1 MIQTLVYRDYR
12 LVGVNPSDEQL
23 AVLRADPAVM
33 LWVDLSES
41 PDEEARRVLGDW
53 FAVHP
58 LTIEDCLQD
67 SPLPKVEPYEQYVYI
82 VMHAVDYTRADKFT
96 TTEVDF
102 ILGTNFLVTYHRKPL
117 KLVQVAHER
126 LQRNAAAGIRGPD
139 RIAHTLLDLLAD
151 YYGPAL
157 AELSTEIESLEDAV
171 LDRGQT
177 RLDARILELRNDLS
191 ALRQIIRPQR
201 ELVGELAQGRSAFF
215 RKKLIPYLRD
225 LHDEF
230 QRIEEMAISWAEQAI
245 LLFRVYLNRSSHET
259 NEGVRVLTALTAI
272 TLPLLIIGGWF
283 GMNFR
288 AMPLLHSPT
297 AYWTTLA
304 ITAALTGILFV
315 YLRRRKWF

>member
-1 MIQTLVYRDYR
+1 MIQTLLYRDHRY
-12 LVGVNPSDEQL
+12 VGMNPPDEQL
-23 AVLRADPAVM
+23 AALRADPAVM

-41 PDEEARRVLGDW
+41 SDDEARRVLGDW

-67 SPLPKVEPYEQYVYI
+67 SPLPKIETYEQYLYI
-82 VMHAVDYTRADKFT
+82 VMHAVDYTRAEKFN

-102 ILGTNFLVTYHRKPL
+102 ILGMNFLVTFHRKPL
-117 KLVQVAHER
+117 KPVQIARER
-126 LQRNAAAGIRGPD
+126 LQRHNAPLVRGPD
-139 RIAHTLLDLLAD
+139 RVAHTILDLLAD
-151 YYGPAL
+151 YYGPAI
-157 AELSTEIESLEDAV
+157 AELRTEVENLEDAV
-171 LDRGQT
+171 LDRTQR
-177 RLDARILELRNDLS
+177 RLDSRILELRNDLS

-215 RKKLIPYLRD
+215 RKKLLPYLRD

-230 QRIEEMAISWAEQAI
+230 QRMEEAAIGWAEQAI

-288 AMPLLHSPT
+288 AMPLLHSRA
-297 AYWTTLA
+297 AYWSTLGITVLLTT
-304 ITAALTGILFV
+304 GVFV
-315 YLRRRKWF
+315 FLRRRKWF

>member
-1 MIQTLVYRDYR
+1 MIQTVIYRDHRYA
-12 LVGVNPSDEQL
+12 GINPPDEQL
-23 AVLRADPAVM
+23 PALRADPAVV
-33 LWVDLSES
+33 LWVDVSEAA
-41 PDEEARRVLGDW
+41 DDEARRVLGEW
-53 FAVHP
+53 FSVHP

-67 SPLPKVEPYEQYVYI
+67 SPLPKVEQYDDYLYI
-82 VMHAVDYTRADKFT
+82 VMHAVDYTRADKFN

-102 ILGTNFLVTYHRKPL
+102 ILGKNFLITYHRKPL
-117 KLVQVAHER
+117 KPVQVARER
-126 LQRNAAAGIRGPD
+126 LQRNTAALVRGPD

-157 AELSTEIESLEDAV
+157 TELRTEIEDLEEAV
-171 LDRGQT
+171 LDRSKG
-177 RLDARILELRNDLS
+177 RLDARIVELRNDLS

-201 ELVGELAQGRSAFF
+201 ELVGELAQGRSEFF
-215 RKKLIPYLRD
+215 RKKLLPYLRD

-230 QRIEEMAISWAEQAI
+230 QRIEEMAIGWADQAI

-259 NEGVRVLTALTAI
+259 NEGIRVLTALTAI

-288 AMPLLHSPT
+288 AMPMLDSRP
-297 AYWTTLA
+297 AYWTMFVVTVA
-304 ITAALTGILFV
+304 STVWLFI

>member
-1 MIQTLVYRDYR
+1 MIQTLIYRDHRYA
-12 LVGVNPSDEQL
+12 GANPPDEQL
-23 AVLRADPAVM
+23 ATLRADPAVM

-41 PDEEARRVLGDW
+41 SDDEARRVLGEW

-67 SPLPKVEPYEQYVYI
+67 SPLPKVEQYDDYLYI
-82 VMHAVDYTRADKFT
+82 VMHAVDYTRADKFN

-102 ILGTNFLVTYHRKPL
+102 VLGKNFLVTYHRKPL
-117 KLVQVAHER
+117 KPVQVARER
-126 LQRNAAAGIRGPD
+126 LQRNTAVLVRGPD

-157 AELSTEIESLEDAV
+157 AELRTEIEDLEEAV
-171 LDRGQT
+171 LDRAKTG
-177 RLDARILELRNDLS
+177 LDARIVELRNDLS

-201 ELVGELAQGRSAFF
+201 ELVGELAQGRSTFF
-215 RKKLIPYLRD
+215 RKKLLPYLRD

-230 QRIEEMAISWAEQAI
+230 QRIEEMGISWADQAI
-245 LLFRVYLNRSSHET
+245 LLFRVYLNRSSHEA
-259 NEGVRVLTALTAI
+259 NEGIRVLTALTAI

-288 AMPLLHSPT
+288 AMPLLDSRV
-297 AYWTTLA
+297 AYWSMLGVTVVV
-304 ITAALTGILFV
+304 TAGLFIF
-315 YLRRRKWF
+315 LRRRKWF

>member
-1 MIQTLVYRDYR
+1 MIQTLIYRDNRYA
-12 LVGVNPSDEQL
+12 GANPPDEQL
-23 AVLRADPAVM
+23 AALRADRAVM
-33 LWVDLSES
+33 LWVDVSEA

-67 SPLPKVEPYEQYVYI
+67 SPLPKIEQYEDYLYV

-102 ILGTNFLVTYHRKPL
+102 IIGRDFLITFHRKPL
-117 KLVQVAHER
+117 KPVQVARER
-126 LQRNAAAGIRGPD
+126 LQRNVGVLVRGPD
-139 RIAHTLLDLLAD
+139 RIAHTILDLLAD

-157 AELSTEIESLEDAV
+157 AELRLEIETIEDAV
-171 LDRGQT
+171 LDRSQT
-177 RLDARILELRNDLS
+177 RLDSRIVELRDDLS

-215 RKKLIPYLRD
+215 RKKLLPYLRD

-230 QRIEEMAISWAEQAI
+230 QRIEELAIGWADQAM
-245 LLFRVYLNRSSHET
+245 LLFRVYLNRSSHEA
-259 NEGVRVLTALTAI
+259 NEGIRVLTALTAI
-272 TLPLLIIGGWF
+272 TLPLLIVGGWF

-288 AMPLLHSPT
+288 ATPLMDSRV
-297 AYWTTLA
+297 AYWTTFA
-304 ITAALTGILFV
+304 VTVALTAGVFIF
-315 YLRRRKWF
+315 LRRRRWF

>member
-1 MIQTLVYRDYR
+1 MIQTLIYRDHRYA
-12 LVGVNPSDEQL
+12 GANPPVEQL
-23 AVLRADPAVM
+23 AALRADPAVM

-41 PDEEARRVLGDW
+41 SDDEARQVLGES

-67 SPLPKVEPYEQYVYI
+67 SPLPKFEHYEDYLYI
-82 VMHAVDYTRADKFT
+82 VMHAVDYTRADKFN

-102 ILGTNFLVTYHRKPL
+102 ILGRNFLVTYHRKPL
-117 KLVQVAHER
+117 KPVQVARER
-126 LQRNAAAGIRGPD
+126 LQRNTTLLVRGPD

-157 AELSTEIESLEDAV
+157 AELRTEIEDLEEAV
-171 LDRGQT
+171 LDRSRTG
-177 RLDARILELRNDLS
+177 LDVRIVELRNDLS
-191 ALRQIIRPQR
+191 AIRQIIRPQR

-215 RKKLIPYLRD
+215 RKKLLPYLRD
-225 LHDEF
+225 VHDEF
-230 QRIEEMAISWAEQAI
+230 QRIEEMGIGWADEAI
-245 LLFRVYLNRSSHET
+245 LLFRVYLNRSSHEA
-259 NEGVRVLTALTAI
+259 NEGIRVLTALTAI

-288 AMPLLHSPT
+288 AMPLLDSRV
-297 AYWTTLA
+297 AYWSMLGVTLA
-304 ITAALTGILFV
+304 LTAAVFV